1 MQKLIDWIRENK
13 ITVAFMGG
21 AIVISSAY
29 GTCTVDPTPP
39 EPQQEEADAIP

>member
-1 MQKLIDWIRENK
+1 MSKLLEWIKDNK
-13 ITVAFMGG
+13 ITVGFMGG